1 MFIHLLHPFDGSLQK
16 RIQEFCIFLKDSP
29 SKRKT
34 STAMEAIKSNTI
46 NDHKLKEETVIKRI
60 LSGEKELY
68 EILVRRNNQKLYR
81 VIRSYLKDEAEI
93 EDVMQNSYIK
103 AYTKLYQ
110 FNLESQFSTW
120 LIRIAI
126 NEALAAL
133 RKKGKMLYLNN
144 YSPTT
149 DDVLV
154 MEIPDRK
161 NLNPQEKM
169 AQKETKQLLE
179 QAIDQL
185 ELKYRTVY
193 IMKEVEE
200 MSLKEIATAL
210 EISLANVKIRLHRS
224 KEMLKET
231 LYRLSNN
238 TAVFE
243 FGFSRCDRLTE
254 AVMKGI

>member
-1 MFIHLLHPFDGSLQK
+1 
-16 RIQEFCIFLKDSP
+16 
-29 SKRKT
+29 
-34 STAMEAIKSNTI
+34 
-46 NDHKLKEETVIKRI
+46 
-60 LSGEKELY
+60 
-68 EILVRRNNQKLYR
+68 
-81 VIRSYLKDEAEI
+81 
-93 EDVMQNSYIK
+93 
-103 AYTKLYQ
+103 
-110 FNLESQFSTW
+110 
-120 LIRIAI
+120 
-126 NEALAAL
+126 
-133 RKKGKMLYLNN
+133 
-144 YSPTT
+144 
-149 DDVLV
+149 
-154 MEIPDRK
+154 
-161 NLNPQEKM
+161 M

-200 MSLKEIATAL
+200 MSLKEIATVL